1 MWAAC
6 SFALDGV
13 IRRDGEW
20 EIQRGTRY
28 WEATQDMDSTTVIQ
42 VRRPACGF
50 DDQHTGSMTTIRLTG
65 SMTPRPPVRQLAAPA
80 SPFQRD
86 VGRLILTR
94 RRNWGARNTRGDP
107 GSGRPVQCVTKTN
120 HDLHRGSYF
129 PLTSPSYARCLLL
142 TPG

>member
-1 MWAAC
+1 MG
-6 SFALDGV
+6 SGKY
-13 IRRDGEW
+13 
-20 EIQRGTRY
+20 RGGPRY
-28 WEATQDMDSTTVIQ
+28 WEATQDTDSTTVIQ

-50 DDQHTGSMTTIRLTG
+50 DDQHTASTTSIQVQR
-65 SMTPRPPVRQLAAPA
+65 PRYGLQVQRPLVRQLAAPA

-86 VGRLILTR
+86 VGGLILTR
-94 RRNWGARNTRGDP
+94 RRNWGARNMRGDP
-107 GSGRPVQCVTKTN
+107 GSGRPVQCITKTN